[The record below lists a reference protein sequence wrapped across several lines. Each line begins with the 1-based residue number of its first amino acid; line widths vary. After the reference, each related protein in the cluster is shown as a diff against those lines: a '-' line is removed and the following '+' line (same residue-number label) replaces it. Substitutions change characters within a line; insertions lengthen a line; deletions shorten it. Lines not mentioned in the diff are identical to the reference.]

1 MFGVVVNYRLLATIA
16 TTSLSLLPVLTFMSR
31 LGQEVP
37 VEEKLLSELLDTHQ
51 QLDEVIE
58 QQQEQHAQQELLL
71 LLLLLVG
78 QANSTQS
85 QSQG

>member
-37 VEEKLLSELLDTHQ
+37 VEEKLLSELLEAHQ

-58 QQQEQHAQQELLL
+58 QQQEQHAQQELEAVHLLESELLNATLL
-71 LLLLLVG
+71 LP
-78 QANSTQS
+78 
-85 QSQG
+85 

>member
-58 QQQEQHAQQELLL
+58 QQQEQQQELEAVHQLESELL
-71 LLLLLVG
+71 NATLLRP
-78 QANSTQS
+78 
-85 QSQG
+85 